1 MPFVSVTRVGLER
14 TVLSFTATTCTT
26 VLVTVN
32 VWVLT
37 HASAIPDIW

>member
-1 MPFVSVTRVGLER
+1 MPYVSVILVGLER
-14 TVLSFTATTCTT
+14 TVLGFTVTTCTT

>member
-1 MPFVSVTRVGLER
+1 MPHVSVIPVGLER
-14 TVLSFTATTCTT
+14 TALGFTATTYTT

-37 HASAIPDIW
+37 LASAIADIW